1 MLTNSKQ
8 KKILILGATKSEF
21 EIIRKAQEKGF
32 YVLVTDSH
40 ENWKDAPAK
49 YIADEAW
56 NISWS
61 DIPKLKAACEK
72 NQIDAVIAG
81 FSEKRVFAANS
92 LSIAINRPFYANGAD
107 LDTLFDKYKFKQACV
122 NAGIRVPQSYTIDS
136 DVHFPVIVKPA
147 DNGGSRGISICYD
160 RDELNIAYEKAM
172 NWSDAKQVLIE
183 EYLTADEIMVYF
195 TVCNG
200 EVILSAMCDRLMK
213 RFDDRITQL
222 PVAYYYPSKYLEIFT
237 KYNFEKFKRLLHDLK
252 IQNGL
257 IAFQSFVIGNDVIPF
272 DPTYR
277 LDGTR
282 TFYFTEYNNQ
292 ISALDMLI
300 HYSVY
305 GEMGDYTEIVSKED
319 PHFQHVTFE
328 FPVLLKKGTIA
339 KVSGIEEARKTPG
352 VVALIEEHAIGD
364 VMEKEADFSQML
376 CRVFV
381 CTDSIT
387 ELKKIVAQVFSL
399 IQVESVAG
407 EDMILFRL
415 DPETVFKCYE
425 G

>member
-1 MLTNSKQ
+1 MRTDSIK
-8 KKILILGATKSEF
+8 KKILVLGATKSEV
-21 EIIRKAQEKGF
+21 EIVRKAQEKGY
-32 YVLVTDSH
+32 YVIATDSH
-40 ENWKDAPAK
+40 ENWENAPAK
-49 YIADEAW
+49 LAADEGW

-61 DIPKLKAACEK
+61 AVDQLKAACET
-72 NQIDAVIAG
+72 NQIDAVMAG
-81 FSEKRVFAANS
+81 FSEKRVFAANR
-92 LSIAINRPFYANGAD
+92 LSVAIHRPFYANGAD
-107 LDTLFDKYKFKQACV
+107 LDSLFDKYKFKQACID
-122 NAGIRVPQSYTIDS
+122 AGIRVPRSFTIDS
-136 DVHFPVIVKPA
+136 DVAFPVIVKPA

-160 RDELNIAYEKAM
+160 RDELNAAYEKAM

-195 TVCNG
+195 TVCSG

-222 PVAYYYPSKYLEIFT
+222 PIAYYYPSKYLNIFT
-237 KYNFEKFKRLLHDLK
+237 EYNFDKFKRLLRNLN

-282 TFYFTEYNNQ
+282 TFYFTEFNNH

-305 GEMGDYTEIVSKED
+305 GEMGDYAEIVSKEN
-319 PHFQHVTFE
+319 PRFQHVTFE
-328 FPVLLKKGTIA
+328 FPVLLTKGKIA
-339 KVSGIEEARKTPG
+339 HVAGMEEARKIPG
-352 VVALIEEHAIGD
+352 VVSLIEEHGIGE
-364 VMEKEADFSQML
+364 VMEKSADFSQML

-381 CTDSIT
+381 CTDSLA
-387 ELKKIVAQVFSL
+387 ELKKIVARVFSL
-399 IQVESVAG
+399 IRVESDTG
-407 EDMILFRL
+407 EDMILYRL
-415 DPETVFKCYE
+415 DPETVFSCYE

>member
-1 MLTNSKQ
+1 MRTDSIK
-8 KKILILGATKSEF
+8 KKILVLGATKSEV
-21 EIIRKAQEKGF
+21 EIVRKAQEKGY
-32 YVLVTDSH
+32 YVIATDSH
-40 ENWKDAPAK
+40 ENWENAPAK
-49 YIADEAW
+49 LAADEGW

-61 DIPKLKAACEK
+61 AVDQLKAACET
-72 NQIDAVIAG
+72 NQIDAVMAG
-81 FSEKRVFAANS
+81 FSEKRVFAANRLS
-92 LSIAINRPFYANGAD
+92 LAVNRPFYANGAD
-107 LDTLFDKYKFKQACV
+107 LDTLFDKYKFKQACID
-122 NAGIRVPQSYTIDS
+122 AGIRVPKSYTIDS
-136 DVHFPVIVKPA
+136 DVAFPVIVKPA

-160 RDELNIAYEKAM
+160 RDELNAAYEKAM
-172 NWSDAKQVLIE
+172 NWSDAKQVVIE

-195 TVCNG
+195 TVCGG

-222 PVAYYYPSKYLEIFT
+222 PIAYYYPSKHLDTFLE
-237 KYNFEKFKRLLHDLK
+237 YNFEKFKRLLHNLN

-282 TFYFTEYNNQ
+282 TFYFTEYNNH

-305 GEMGDYTEIVSKED
+305 GEMGDYAEIVSKEN
-319 PHFQHVTFE
+319 PRFQHVTFE
-328 FPVLLKKGTIA
+328 FPVLLKKGKIDQVA
-339 KVSGIEEARKTPG
+339 GIQEARKIPG
-352 VVALIEEHAIGD
+352 VVSLIEEHGIGE
-364 VMEKEADFSQML
+364 VMEKSADFSQML

-381 CTDSIT
+381 CTDSIA
-387 ELKKIVAQVFSL
+387 ELKKIVARVFSL
-399 IQVESVAG
+399 IQVESDTG
-407 EDMILFRL
+407 EDMILYRL
-415 DPETVFKCYE
+415 DPETVFSCYE